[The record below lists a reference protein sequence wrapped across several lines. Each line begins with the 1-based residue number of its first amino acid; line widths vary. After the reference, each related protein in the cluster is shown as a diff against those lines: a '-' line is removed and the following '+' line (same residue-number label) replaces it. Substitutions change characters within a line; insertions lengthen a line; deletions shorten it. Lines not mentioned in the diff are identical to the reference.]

1 MKKKRLLLAV
11 CLLLISATMLGTA
24 SFAWFSMNTDVTVEG
39 IQVEAYSDSLFLEI
53 SRDGVDT
60 NYHTAV
66 NLSSN
71 GEKVLRLAKHG
82 FVDKLYNITVTQG
95 NGNYTGSGTYY
106 KLVKETVD
114 SNKKYVLAAAG
125 AGLDLELGTSLN
137 GLYKDLEFTRITT
150 DVKSDGT
157 TTYYKMDAGKY
168 VVAADRTLD
177 VSVKGYYTLTTEPV
191 TAETGGNYNGTGEYY
206 LKADDGSYADVTSTL
221 NKGTDLADFWIITN
235 PTEVTDFTKA
245 KGELYI
251 ANGNEYSFYAK
262 YDAETDI
269 SADKDALYFGRAYSD
284 VIDDGDKD
292 DTLSIIKDEK
302 LNSYRYTDTLYLRN
316 ATNTNN
322 SENLQ
327 VDFTV
332 GGVVNELSDSLR
344 VLLVCSINGVRVNT
358 VLYENRSKT
367 TTYGT
372 GSNIVEVLLGNREE
386 VLKVDVYVYFDGTDA
401 DANNKNVPAGTLDG
415 QTVDLKF
422 TIDGPDYNEPAV

>member
-106 KLVKETVD
+106 KLIKATVD

-137 GLYKDLEFTRITT
+137 GLYEDLEFTRITT

-168 VVAADRTLD
+168 VVAADRTLG
-177 VSVKGYYTLTTEPV
+177 VSVKGYYTLTTK

-221 NKGTDLADFWIITN
+221 NKGTDLADFWTITN

-262 YDAETDI
+262 YDVETDI
-269 SADKDALYFGRAYSD
+269 SDDKAALYFGRAYSD
-284 VIDDGDKD
+284 VIDNGDID
-292 DTLSIIKDEK
+292 DTLSIIKDAK
-302 LNSYRYTDTLYLRN
+302 LDSYRYTDTLYLRN
-316 ATNTNN
+316 AKNTNN

-401 DANNKNVPAGTLDG
+401 DANNENVPAGTLDG

-422 TIDGPDYNEPAV
+422 TIDGPDYNEPVV